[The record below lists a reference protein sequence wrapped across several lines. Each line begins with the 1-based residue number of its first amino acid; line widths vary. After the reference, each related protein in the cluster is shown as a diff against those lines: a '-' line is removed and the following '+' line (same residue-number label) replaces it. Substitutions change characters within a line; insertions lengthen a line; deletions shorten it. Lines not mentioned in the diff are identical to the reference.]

1 MRHRVAGRRLSR
13 TSEHRVALRRNLAQS
28 LIEHETISTTIQK
41 AKEVKPFVEK
51 LITLAK
57 KGQLQHRR
65 RAIALLGNRD
75 IFAYEDGEPVR
86 KGTVIAKLFS
96 ELGPRYLD
104 RPGGYTRIIRLSLRR
119 LGDNGEL
126 VLLQLLGE
134 DEPVKKEKKR
144 STKRRARKKR
154 KEFPSLRKRPRSRR
168 IRRIPLPRRPRNRP
182 GAGKRSRKKRRRRK
196 SSDAEGYGEAASM
209 DGCVFCKMV
218 KGEIPVARVYEDEA
232 VLAFKE
238 HCARIHECDPAVL
251 ARVASSLGKI
261 AGAVAQAMGAD
272 GYNVLSNGQLVEH
285 LHFHVIPRKAND
297 GVFTQWPSFEYEP
310 GRLEEL
316 AEEIRKNLK

>member
-1 MRHRVAGRRLSR
+1 MSR

-57 KGQLQHRR
+57 KGKLQHRR
-65 RAIALLGNRD
+65 RAIAMLGNRD
-75 IFAYEDGEPVR
+75 IFTHEDGEPVR

-154 KEFPSLRKRPRSRR
+154 KET
-168 IRRIPLPRRPRNRP
+168 
-182 GAGKRSRKKRRRRK
+182 
-196 SSDAEGYGEAASM
+196 AEPQTAAAVEAEEEVPGEAAEEVS
-209 DGCVFCKMV
+209 DQPDT
-218 KGEIPVARVYEDEA
+218 ENAAAEA
-232 VLAFKE
+232 GPTE
-238 HCARIHECDPAVL
+238 EQ
-251 ARVASSLGKI
+251 
-261 AGAVAQAMGAD
+261 AGA
-272 GYNVLSNGQLVEH
+272 
-285 LHFHVIPRKAND
+285 
-297 GVFTQWPSFEYEP
+297 
-310 GRLEEL
+310 EEEKPEED
-316 AEEIRKNLK
+316 AEKKE